1 MFFVHRERCFAIDG
15 CRTDWKYHRNYNRIQ
30 TKSFIL
36 YQWKVWHC
44 YPEICQPGLIF
55 QQSAP
60 DWSLELYP
68 YFKSQSMIHESSWCH
83 QVDGI
88 KSLWSLSH
96 GKPLTYLPW
105 LELSGSLPIYP
116 TIFNATTTR
125 ITWDLKRQKHKVYEF
140 PARWKFIDANGTSN
154 QTIERTYYQF
164 CRDKVNSSNLGK
176 SRLRIWISEQYEFQN
191 FRDDF
196 GRKQLVLQL
205 YKSDTIFFES
215 VTNISKILQHP
226 SPTST

>member
-1 MFFVHRERCFAIDG
+1 MNFQLDGNLSMQMEHRTKRLNERLNE
-15 CRTDWKYHRNYNRIQ
+15 RLNQ
-30 TKSFIL
+30 TI
-36 YQWKVWHC
+36 
-44 YPEICQPGLIF
+44 ER
-55 QQSAP
+55 
-60 DWSLELYP
+60 
-68 YFKSQSMIHESSWCH
+68 
-83 QVDGI
+83 I

-125 ITWDLKRQKHKVYEF
+125 ITWDFKRKKHKVYAF
-140 PARWKFIDANGTSN
+140 PARWKFIDINGTLN

-196 GRKQLVLQL
+196 GRKQLVLQS